1 VLVLQDRYDN
11 ALSTGS
17 AAARDAYVEGVD
29 RFLAAGHGAEGAFG
43 RAVEADPGFALAHV
57 GLARV
62 RQVQGRGADAAA
74 AMAEA
79 RRVAAG
85 PAVDG
90 AGLSA
95 REAAHLAAFDLLIG
109 GRGPEAYRAIRAH
122 AAQHPRDAMVVQTCT
137 GVFGLIG
144 FCGQPGREAE
154 QLAFTAAL
162 APHYGDDW
170 WFLGQHAFSQVE
182 AGQIGPAGE
191 TVERALA
198 GNPLNANA
206 AHIKGH
212 VEYEAGETDA
222 GYAYLTD
229 WQRGYDREGQLHCHI
244 AWHVA
249 IWALERGDIET
260 MWRVVDEAVAPGG
273 AWGPPLNVMT
283 DTAAI
288 LYRAELAGVQVPA
301 ARWRAVSDYAARMF
315 PKPGIA
321 FADVHAALAHAMA
334 GNDEALERI
343 IDGAAGPAGELVR
356 TLAAGFRA
364 LAAEDW
370 GQGAAHLA
378 RAACD
383 HARIGGSRAQRDL
396 IEYALLGALLK
407 QGKAD
412 EARRLLA
419 LRRPLKAAAHA
430 VHGL

>member
-1 VLVLQDRYDN
+1 MLQDRYGN
-11 ALSTGS
+11 ELSTGS
-17 AAARDAYVEGVD
+17 TAARDAYVEALD
-29 RFLAAGHGAEGAFG
+29 RFLAAGHDADAAFG

-62 RQVQGRGADAAA
+62 RQVQGRGAEAGA

-79 RRVAAG
+79 RRIR
-85 PAVDG
+85 DG
-90 AGLSA
+90 AANGMTG

-109 GRGPEAYRAIRAH
+109 GHGPEAYRAIRSH
-122 AAQHPRDAMVVQTCT
+122 AAEHPRDAMIVQTCT

-144 FCGQPGREAE
+144 FSGQPGREAE
-154 QLAFTAAL
+154 QLAFTSAL
-162 APHYGDDW
+162 SPHYGDDW

-182 AGQIGPAGE
+182 AGQIGPAGQ
-191 TVERALA
+191 TIERSLA

-212 VEYEAGETDA
+212 VEYEAGETEA
-222 GYAYLTD
+222 GYAYMAEWRD
-229 WQRGYDREGQLHCHI
+229 GYHPEGQLHCHI
-244 AWHVA
+244 SWHVA

-283 DTAAI
+283 DTASI
-288 LYRAELAGVQVPA
+288 LYRAELAGVEVPA
-301 ARWRAVSDYAARMF
+301 GRWRALSDYAARMF
-315 PKPGIA
+315 PKPGLA

-334 GNDEALERI
+334 GNAEALERI
-343 IDGAAGPAGELVR
+343 VEGATGPAGELVR
-356 TLAAGFRA
+356 ELAEGFRA

-370 GQGAAHLA
+370 DEAVAHLT
-378 RAACD
+378 RAMAD

-396 IEYALLGALLK
+396 VEYALLGALLK
-407 QGKAD
+407 QGRQD
-412 EARRLLA
+412 EAQLLLA
-419 LRRPLKAAAHA
+419 VRRPLKAAAHA